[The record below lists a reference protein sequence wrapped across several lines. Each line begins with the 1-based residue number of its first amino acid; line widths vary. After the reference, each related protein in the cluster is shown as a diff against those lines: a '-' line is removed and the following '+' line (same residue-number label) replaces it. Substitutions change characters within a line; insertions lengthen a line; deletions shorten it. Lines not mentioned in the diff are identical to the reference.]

1 MTDTQTPP
9 ELTNIDAHFLDPMSK
24 PRRALIRMFLFI
36 LLIIALLFALSADL
50 IPALFANLALNSV
63 ILAVLVIGIV
73 YILRQVWMLGPE
85 VEWVERYRRGQDSLS
100 RLQPKLLGP
109 MSAMLGNHNLT
120 ETRGTQKLAALS
132 PTILGALLDTIQSR
146 LEEKRE
152 IARYLISL
160 LVFLGLLGTF
170 WGLLTT
176 VSSVGDAL
184 ATLDFSDKQ
193 DQDIFASLK
202 SSLEQPLDGM
212 GTAFS
217 SSLFGLAGSLIL
229 GFLEIL
235 AGQAQNRFTNELEEW
250 LSAITRLPLTPLAGQ
265 HEEGALTGGS
275 AYLIALLEQSVDA
288 SQKMSRA
295 LEALDKDQQQ
305 NDHHDLQQQHYQD
318 TFVQQFNKMQKAN
331 IQYQEQNLRLLNEI
345 IKRADSQDHKLS
357 SLQKTLQQNSLDL
370 QETYRQE
377 TRLLAKTL
385 SGLRES

>member
-1 MTDTQTPP
+1 MSETQTPSYSSNV
-9 ELTNIDAHFLDPMSK
+9 EAHFLDPMSR
-24 PRRALIRMFLFI
+24 PRRALIRMFLFVLVI
-36 LLIIALLFALSADL
+36 IGLLVTLSADL
-50 IPALFANLALNSV
+50 IPALETNIALNSV
-63 ILAVLVIGIV
+63 ILAVLLIGII
-73 YILRQVWMLGPE
+73 YIFRQVWMLGPE

-109 MSAMLGNHNLT
+109 MSAMLGNHNLSN
-120 ETRGTQKLAALS
+120 GSQIAAIS

-160 LVFLGLLGTF
+160 MVFLGLLGTF

-184 ATLDFSDKQ
+184 GALDFSNQQ

-202 SSLEQPLDGM
+202 NSLEQPLDGM

-250 LSAITRLPLTPLAGQ
+250 LSAITRLPLSPLAGQ
-265 HEEGALTGGS
+265 QDDGSVVGGS
-275 AYLIALLEQSVDA
+275 AYLVALLEQSVDA

-295 LEALDKDQQQ
+295 LEVLEKDHQTLDAQDSQQHQFQDQLSTQFTK
-305 NDHHDLQQQHYQD
+305 LQQSQLH
-318 TFVQQFNKMQKAN
+318 
-331 IQYQEQNLRLLNEI
+331 YQEQSLLLLNEM
-345 IKRADSQDHKLS
+345 IKRADAQDHKLAMI
-357 SLQKTLQQNSLDL
+357 QKQLQQNSQDL
-370 QETYRQE
+370 QDSYKQE

>member
-1 MTDTQTPP
+1 MSETQTPSYSSNV
-9 ELTNIDAHFLDPMSK
+9 EAHFLDPMSR
-24 PRRALIRMFLFI
+24 PRRALIRMFLFVLVI
-36 LLIIALLFALSADL
+36 IGLLVTLSADL
-50 IPALFANLALNSV
+50 IPALETNIALNSV
-63 ILAVLVIGIV
+63 ILAVLLIGII
-73 YILRQVWMLGPE
+73 YIFRQVWMLGPE

-109 MSAMLGNHNLT
+109 MSAMLGNHNLSN
-120 ETRGTQKLAALS
+120 GSQIAAIS

-160 LVFLGLLGTF
+160 MVFLGLLGTF

-184 ATLDFSDKQ
+184 GALDFSNQQ

-202 SSLEQPLDGM
+202 NSLEQPLDGM

-250 LSAITRLPLTPLAGQ
+250 LSAITRLPLSPLAGQ
-265 HEEGALTGGS
+265 QDDGGVVGGS
-275 AYLIALLEQSVDA
+275 AYLVALLEQSVDA

-295 LEALDKDQQQ
+295 LEVLEKDHQTLDAQDSQQHQFQDQLSTQFTK
-305 NDHHDLQQQHYQD
+305 LQQSQLH
-318 TFVQQFNKMQKAN
+318 
-331 IQYQEQNLRLLNEI
+331 YQEQSLLLLNEM
-345 IKRADSQDHKLS
+345 IKRADAQDHKLAMI
-357 SLQKTLQQNSLDL
+357 QKQLQQNSQDL
-370 QETYRQE
+370 QDSYKQE